1 MEEKCEDRKTVLKPN
16 HPGFLTN
23 QGRGG
28 RHVQNEEVMDVGYSI
43 SALTIAFNEGRKVD
57 RRHGLRTTVQQS
69 VKGKDDEEMKLIRC
83 CKCYRAG
90 HEF

>member
-16 HPGFLTN
+16 HPGFLN
-23 QGRGG
+23 
-28 RHVQNEEVMDVGYSI
+28 VQNEEVMDVGYSI

-90 HEF
+90 HEL